1 MFSFHPNQIHMLESL
16 RDIEIASTI
25 MKGGGEEDED
35 PLETHYRRLQCQL
48 APLPKDST
56 EVGMIESYLLKT
68 HAPTHKVACRETG
81 GERNVF

>member
-1 MFSFHPNQIHMLESL
+1 MLESL

-48 APLPKDST
+48 APLPKDSA
-56 EVGMIESYLLKT
+56 EFGMVESFLLKT
-68 HAPTHKVACRETG
+68 HAPTHKVPRPQTSETSVVV
-81 GERNVF
+81 RL